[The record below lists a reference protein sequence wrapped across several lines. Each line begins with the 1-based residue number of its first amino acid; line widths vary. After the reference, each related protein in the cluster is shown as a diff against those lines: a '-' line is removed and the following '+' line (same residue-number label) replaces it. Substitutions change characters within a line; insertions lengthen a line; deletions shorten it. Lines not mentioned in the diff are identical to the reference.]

1 MEHRVIHG
9 ICAKCLKTEPYDK
22 RFLKCFECRM
32 PFPDGR
38 RSEIIIRRDGTLV
51 SETLLPPIKNQD
63 ILHDFGGAF
72 PTGSCSF
79 FAIAGTAFIVFLAAE
94 LAASSAKTTF
104 LIPGAHLAV
113 RITNWTPTTLVAAA
127 TAPVML
133 SLSLSALALGMLA
146 CLGDAFIVQRR
157 QRERP
162 GI

>member
-1 MEHRVIHG
+1 
-9 ICAKCLKTEPYDK
+9 
-22 RFLKCFECRM
+22 M
-32 PFPDGR
+32 PFPHGR

-113 RITNWTPTTLVAAA
+113 RITNWTPATLVAAT

-133 SLSLSALALGMLA
+133 CISLTALALGMLG
-146 CLGDAFIVQRR
+146 CLGDAFIAQTR